1 MGRRRSPDRWP
12 GASSVCCRIVAV
24 VFLLCF
30 CRLLV
35 VAVAATDAARLGP
48 GADDEL
54 ATRSS
59 PVVERSGGNAA
70 GADAFW
76 SSKRRIPKG
85 PDPIHNR
92 YVQYP

>member
-1 MGRRRSPDRWP
+1 MGRRRSPDTRWR
-12 GASSVCCRIVAV
+12 GASVSVRCRIAAV
-24 VFLLCF
+24 VFLLCV

-54 ATRSS
+54 ATTSS
-59 PVVERSGGNAA
+59 PAVERSGG

-92 YVQYP
+92 YSQYP